1 MATQMDE
8 QMEQVMKAL
17 RKAIE
22 IETPKLKEGQTLKT
36 EISLVEEGVKVHVYP
51 ITIEEDE

>member
-1 MATQMDE
+1 MDK
-8 QMEQVMKAL
+8 QMEQVMEAL
-17 RKAIE
+17 RKAID

>member
-22 IETPKLKEGQTLKT
+22 IETPKLKEGQKLKS
-36 EISLVEEGVKVHVYP
+36 EISFVDEGVKVHVYP
-51 ITIEEDE
+51 VGKEEDK